1 MFGIGWAEFAVIV
14 VVALLVL
21 GPARL
26 PEAARNL
33 GLFYGRVS
41 RAVLQ
46 ARRALQI
53 NLADIE
59 KTSDKKAAPPGGDGS
74 SAE

>member
-1 MFGIGWAEFAVIV
+1 MFGIGWAELAVIV

-33 GLFYGRVS
+33 GLFYGRFS
-41 RAVLQ
+41 RAVQ
-46 ARRALQI
+46 DARRALQI
-53 NLADIE
+53 NLSDIE
-59 KTSDKKAAPPGGDGS
+59 KPSDKKTAPPGGDGS
-74 SAE
+74 STE